1 MKMIFER
8 LIPGMKH
15 RGNAHRCAEAPLAKL
30 KEGLTDGFKEK
41 REQNPFVGEDQAVEN
56 VRQGK
61 DHMEIAHRQKLGG
74 LLLKPLGLGQGLAF
88 GAVAVTAGGLGGGCK
103 GARVALLWMYSPFFA
118 AGGGNGPPYP
128 FFFSQAPMGGL
139 VSFPLVC
146 DKISPL

>member
-1 MKMIFER
+1 MIEGESASGNETVQMKMIFER

-15 RGNAHRCAEAPLAKL
+15 SGNAHRCAEAPLAKL

-61 DHMEIAHRQKLGG
+61 DHMEIAHRQKLRG

-88 GAVAVTAGGLGGGCK
+88 GAVAVTAGVIGRVLK
-103 GARVALLWMYSPFFA
+103 ATRVALLEMTSQFLAA
-118 AGGGNGPPYP
+118 AG
-128 FFFSQAPMGGL
+128 
-139 VSFPLVC
+139 
-146 DKISPL
+146 